1 MKHSR
6 RYQGIV
12 TLIDRER
19 KYSIDEAIA
28 KLKESAT
35 ASFDETAEVS
45 LNLGIKPSQVV
56 VRGTCS
62 LPHGSGKSV
71 RVLVFAKGESQ
82 TEAEE
87 AGADYVGGEDMAK
100 EIQGGWLAFD
110 KVVATPDMMP
120 VVGKLGKIL
129 GPRGLM
135 PSPKTGTVTKD
146 VGNVTNEL
154 KKGMVEFR
162 SDRYGVV
169 HSVFGKASFETNAL
183 KENLVALIRS
193 VAEQRP
199 EEGVKGRFVQ
209 KACVASTMGA
219 GIEIDPGEVTQ
230 VVEQGGL
237 E

>member
-6 RYQGIV
+6 RYQGV
-12 TLIDRER
+12 ATLIERDRL
-19 KYSIDEAIA
+19 YSVDEAVS

-45 LNLGIKPSQVV
+45 FNLGIKPSQVV

-62 LPHGSGKSV
+62 LPHGTGKTV

-82 TEAEE
+82 AEAEA
-87 AGADYVGGEDMAK
+87 AGADYVGGEDLAQK
-100 EIQGGWLAFD
+100 IQGGWLEFD

-120 VVGKLGKIL
+120 VVGKLGKVL

-146 VGNVTNEL
+146 VGKVTSEL

-162 SDRYGVV
+162 SDRYGVI
-169 HSVFGKASFETNAL
+169 HSVFGKASFETDAL

-193 VAEQRP
+193 VGERRP
-199 EEGVKGRFVQ
+199 EEGVKGRFIQ
-209 KACVASTMGA
+209 KTTIAATMGA
-219 GIEIDPGEVTQ
+219 GIAIDPGEVTG